1 MQIDSVKKKVKE
13 TMLKKYGVENASQN
27 DDIKQKK
34 VETCLKNF
42 GTEYPA
48 QNK

>member
-1 MQIDSVKKKVKE
+1 
-13 TMLKKYGVENASQN
+13 MLKKYGVENASQN

-34 VETCLKNF
+34 IETCLKNF